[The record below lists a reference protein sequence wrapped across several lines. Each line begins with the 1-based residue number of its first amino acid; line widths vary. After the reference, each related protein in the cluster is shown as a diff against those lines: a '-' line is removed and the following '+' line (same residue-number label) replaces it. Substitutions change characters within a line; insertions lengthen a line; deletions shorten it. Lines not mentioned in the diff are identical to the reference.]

1 MCWKQGHF
9 AKNCPKKE
17 KVAKLLEQ
25 AHIPAE
31 DSPFSN
37 VESLFSLDDEYS
49 LQALVVMGY
58 STTEEDLDSLSS
70 DISDPEI
77 QTIYTSQPIVT
88 PLISPTPIAQVCPSW
103 HLF

>member
-1 MCWKQGHF
+1 MCRKPVHF

-17 KVAKLLEQ
+17 KATKLLEQ
-25 AHIPAE
+25 APIPAE
-31 DSPFSN
+31 DTPFSN

-58 STTEEDLDSLSS
+58 SITEEDLDSLSL

-77 QTIYTSQPIVT
+77 QTIYPIVT
-88 PLISPTPIAQVCPSW
+88 PLISPTPIAQVCPS
-103 HLF
+103 